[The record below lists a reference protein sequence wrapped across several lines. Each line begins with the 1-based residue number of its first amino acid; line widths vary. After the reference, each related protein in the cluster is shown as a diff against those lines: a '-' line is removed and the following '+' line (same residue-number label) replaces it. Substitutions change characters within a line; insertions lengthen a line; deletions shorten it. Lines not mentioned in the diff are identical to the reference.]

1 MRIATFNIRHGA
13 RPGRPARNAATA
25 TAVASLRC
33 DIVALQEVDRRVF
46 RSWWADQAGRSGRRS
61 GMTDRF
67 VSTRWFGPGGCY
79 GHALLVR
86 GRTVDESV
94 LELPGPGEARSALFS
109 LVVLGDTELSVVS
122 THLQNRRRGV
132 PHTAPEQLEAVLAE
146 LQRWPRPWCLLGDLN
161 LRPDVVVPM
170 LAGSGLVAVEAAP
183 TYPAHAPRLRIDW
196 IALSGLSVGGAT
208 VVDTR
213 VSDHRA
219 LVVDTADPSVLDA
232 ACRPESGPRP

>member
-1 MRIATFNIRHGA
+1 M
-13 RPGRPARNAATA
+13 
-25 TAVASLRC
+25 
-33 DIVALQEVDRRVF
+33 
-46 RSWWADQAGRSGRRS
+46 
-61 GMTDRF
+61 
-67 VSTRWFGPGGCY
+67 
-79 GHALLVR
+79 
-86 GRTVDESV
+86 DESV